1 MAKAD
6 SIQRLILVAH
16 RINARPYIT
25 IEELSE
31 WLSVELS
38 KNSYAQACSPN
49 TIKRDILSLRRDFS
63 IDVKFS
69 RAKNGY
75 YIDKSDDGYNPSLSL
90 IEMFDT
96 LSALGAK
103 GSTPSFIHLEPFKP
117 KGTKHLHTIIDAID
131 KSQSIEFRYSK
142 YSINNSS
149 HRTISPYA
157 IKQMRGR
164 WYVIGREQGG
174 NIKTFGL
181 DRIEELHIS
190 NSPFEADNN
199 FSMEDK
205 FAYSYGIY
213 SGENYPVEDITLSFD
228 AEDGGYLKS
237 VPLHSSQ
244 EVLVDTEDEFRI
256 KLRLRIT
263 LDFVKEIV
271 SRSWSVKVIAP
282 DSLKEKIC
290 TIYREALE
298 RNSN

>member
-69 RAKNGY
+69 RSNNGY

-90 IEMFDT
+90 IETFDT

-117 KGTKHLHTIIDAID
+117 KGTKHLHAIIDAID
-131 KSQSIEFRYSK
+131 KSQPIEFRYSK
-142 YSINNSS
+142 YSINSSS
-149 HRTISPYA
+149 HRAISPYA

-174 NIKTFGL
+174 DIKTFGL

-190 NSPFEADNN
+190 NSPFETDNS

-213 SGENYPVEDITLSFD
+213 SGDNYPVEDIILSFD

-237 VPLHSSQ
+237 VPLHASQ
-244 EVLVDTEDEFRI
+244 EIITDSEVEFVI
-256 KLRLRIT
+256 KLRLKVT
-263 LDFVKEIV
+263 FDFIMELL
-271 SRSWSVKVIAP
+271 SRSNSLKVIAP
-282 DSLKEKIC
+282 NSLQERIC
-290 TIYREALE
+290 EIYTKALE
-298 RNSN
+298 RNQ